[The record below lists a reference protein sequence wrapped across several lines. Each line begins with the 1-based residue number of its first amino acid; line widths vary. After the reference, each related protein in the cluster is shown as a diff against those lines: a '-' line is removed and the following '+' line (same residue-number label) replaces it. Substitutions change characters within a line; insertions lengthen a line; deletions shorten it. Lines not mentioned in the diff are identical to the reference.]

1 MKCMVQLGIAY
12 PQKAI
17 ATALCPAIPSV
28 KASEFGW
35 RFATAIKKKEFAAAK
50 QSASYGSPKE
60 RKEKKKVFSRVL
72 KGKCRN
78 KAGVLRSGWCNV
90 QP

>member
-35 RFATAIKKKEFAAAK
+35 RFATAIKKKRICCSQAICFLWFTK
-50 QSASYGSPKE
+50 RKE
-60 RKEKKKVFSRVL
+60 RKKKSFQQSIERKMQ
-72 KGKCRN
+72 K
-78 KAGVLRSGWCNV
+78 
-90 QP
+90 

>member
-1 MKCMVQLGIAY
+1 MVQLGIAY

-35 RFATAIKKKEFAAAK
+35 RFATAIKKRICCSQAICFLWFTK
-50 QSASYGSPKE
+50 
-60 RKEKKKVFSRVL
+60 RKEKKKSFQQSIER
-72 KGKCRN
+72 KMQK
-78 KAGVLRSGWCNV
+78 
-90 QP
+90 